1 MTILLLGIKSCELR
15 ENHERRF
22 LAGRAWELLQPLGT
36 SGDDMNPQET
46 FVTRLRRQRLR
57 ARVSVEQIADALRI
71 KPEIIAAF
79 ENNDLS
85 EWPRGLYSRAWIR
98 TYSLTVNLDP
108 VDTVDEFCR
117 LFPQGDRRAGATI
130 QEIAAIVASPSEY
143 RDEFGHPEGRRAS
156 DQEIEAERKPS
167 WHAFLT
173 EPSRSLWSRLTGASP
188 EFRERSRAA
197 HTAVGRRH

>member
-1 MTILLLGIKSCELR
+1 
-15 ENHERRF
+15 
-22 LAGRAWELLQPLGT
+22 
-36 SGDDMNPQET
+36 MNPQET

-57 ARVSVEQIADALRI
+57 ARVSIEQIADSLRI

-79 ENNDLS
+79 EANDLS
-85 EWPRGLYSRAWIR
+85 EWPKGLYSRAWIR
-98 TYSLTVNLDP
+98 TYALAVDLDP

-117 LFPQGDRRAGATI
+117 LFPQGDRRTGGTI

-156 DQEIEAERKPS
+156 DQMVAAQKAA

-173 EPSRSLWSRLTGASP
+173 QPSRALWTRLTRVAP
-188 EFRERSRAA
+188 DFRERRAPR
-197 HTAVGRRH
+197 TP